1 MLTKSDSL
9 VHQELLHHF
18 VHHRSMAG
26 GKCVNMWIPLIYS
39 TYLESVLLFPR
50 EQNMETTIEMK
61 RDRQSQVVC
70 WMSLFEG
77 SKMKCLFNF
86 ILGITKYHSPDK
98 QQVAAR
104 EIPFDSLIT
113 QPFRVR
119 PQLNRWL
126 WMAFIII
133 LYLVGGWTNPLE
145 KYARQNGNHF
155 RNFRGENKKSLS
167 CHHPVVLY
175 SFFFK
180 TKISAKP
187 TSVSCPWDF
196 FSFSC
201 LSFTFFQGIE
211 IFESSAF
218 PVTSAQ
224 VGSGVPWEV
233 FIINE
238 SFSAT
243 PIQQKC
249 YLNYTVCILYII

>member
-1 MLTKSDSL
+1 
-9 VHQELLHHF
+9 
-18 VHHRSMAG
+18 
-26 GKCVNMWIPLIYS
+26 
-39 TYLESVLLFPR
+39 
-50 EQNMETTIEMK
+50 
-61 RDRQSQVVC
+61 
-70 WMSLFEG
+70 
-77 SKMKCLFNF
+77 MKCLFNF
-86 ILGITKYHSPDK
+86 ILGITNITPLISL
-98 QQVAAR
+98 VASR
-104 EIPFDSLIT
+104 NT
-113 QPFRVR
+113 FRF
-119 PQLNRWL
+119 PLPNLSGLDPNWIDDYAWPL
-126 WMAFIII
+126 LLSFIQF
-133 LYLVGGWTNPLE
+133 L
-145 KYARQNGNHF
+145 
-155 RNFRGENKKSLS
+155 
-167 CHHPVVLY
+167 
-175 SFFFK
+175 FK

-249 YLNYTVCILYII
+249 YLNYYTVGVGVCIYIYIYTELTRDTHVEWCTLMILGRLFKQHTQLLWSKTVTEAAVLHRILTTSTVANR